1 MMKMEGLIFAID
13 LGGTSTKLAILTNEG
28 GFVHKWQIPTDTSEK
43 GQNILPHIKEAFYH
57 ILIELDL
64 NLEQFIGAGIGAPG
78 PVMNEG
84 VITKAVNLGWTN
96 FPLKSQLENL
106 LSIPVFVGND
116 ANCAALGEMW
126 KGAGDGLKEL
136 ICITLGTGVGG
147 GVITKGNIVE
157 GIKGAAGEIGHMTV
171 KLENGQMCN
180 CGKTGCLE
188 TIVSANG
195 ILHVTKEKL
204 KSCKTETK
212 LRKIKDEELTAKDV
226 FDLAAQADELAL
238 KIVDEVSFYLGYALG
253 TLSTVINPEAI
264 IIGGGVSNAGETLI
278 KPVINY
284 YQKFAF
290 PASSSNTKIL
300 RATLGNDA
308 GVIGAGWLVTNASSS
323 INLFTR

>member
-1 MMKMEGLIFAID
+1 MD
-13 LGGTSTKLAILTNEG
+13 
-28 GFVHKWQIPTDTSEK
+28 
-43 GQNILPHIKEAFYH
+43 
-57 ILIELDL
+57 
-64 NLEQFIGAGIGAPG
+64 QF
-78 PVMNEG
+78 PV
-84 VITKAVNLGWTN
+84 
-96 FPLKSQLENL
+96 KSQLENL

-126 KGAGDGLKEL
+126 KGAGEGLKEL

-212 LRKIKDEELTAKDV
+212 LRKNK
-226 FDLAAQADELAL
+226 
-238 KIVDEVSFYLGYALG
+238 
-253 TLSTVINPEAI
+253 
-264 IIGGGVSNAGETLI
+264 
-278 KPVINY
+278 
-284 YQKFAF
+284 
-290 PASSSNTKIL
+290 
-300 RATLGNDA
+300 R
-308 GVIGAGWLVTNASSS
+308 
-323 INLFTR
+323 